1 MAEGTNEKNI
11 HGLSFQPLPQ
21 GDPGFAMYPAPGSG
35 PPSPLPVM
43 TVKTKGDE
51 NEERGNWSNHM
62 EFLLSCIGYAVGLG
76 NVWRFPYLCYSN
88 GGGAFLIPYLVM
100 LLFAGLPLF
109 FMELAFGQY
118 SSSGPIRCWNSVP
131 MFRGVGIGM
140 VIVSAWVGIYYNVVI
155 TYTLYYMFMSLT
167 TSLPWA
173 GCDHEWNTAFCSD
186 LYKDCIKSGG
196 IITFNNTCVP
206 VGNLTSVEMDMYN
219 ITVNGNS
226 TDLSSYVDPLKG
238 LRVRPTEEFYKNGM
252 LHDSGDIGKSGY
264 IIWQLALCLALAWL
278 LVFGCLVKGIK
289 SSGKVVYFTATFP
302 YIVLVILLFRGITL
316 EGYWKGVEYF
326 VTPRWNHLGEA
337 KVWKDAAVQIFY
349 SLSASW
355 GGLIT
360 LSSYNRFKNNC
371 LRDAILVPVLN
382 CGTSIL
388 AGFVIF
394 SILGNMSHELDKP
407 VENVIDETFGL
418 AFIVYPEAVL
428 HFPAAPVWS
437 FLFFFMLL
445 TLGLDSQFC
454 IVETVVTAVMDQF
467 PEKLKGK
474 KTFVVAG
481 YCGVCFLLG
490 LNTVTQA
497 GNYWVW
503 LMDKYAADFALLIFG
518 LCECIALGWCYGAKR
533 FTNDIRTMLGDKVV
547 DSIFF
552 KWWPLN
558 WCCITPCVLAFV
570 LMFNWISWT
579 NPTAKDYEFP
589 PWAHAIGWLM
599 ISSTLIFIPIV
610 WVWEFIRAEGTV
622 TDRLRTMITPTS
634 EWGPA
639 LQHHREEATRVHQR
653 NGTIMGGTVDGVDAG
668 RITKYM
674 PCENGV
680 SLPLEVR
687 GACAPPPTEGAGA
700 VTLQG
705 YNGNAV

>member
-1 MAEGTNEKNI
+1 MAVPKGSTQKNI
-11 HGLSFQPLPQ
+11 HNLSFQPLSQ

-35 PPSPLPVM
+35 PPSPLPV
-43 TVKTKGDE
+43 VALTKGGDE
-51 NEERGNWSNHM
+51 NTDRGNWSNHA

-88 GGGAFLIPYLVM
+88 GGGAFLIPYLIM

-109 FMELAFGQY
+109 FLELAFGQY
-118 SSSGPIRCWNSVP
+118 SSNGPIRCWNSVP

-155 TYTLYYMFMSLT
+155 TYTLYYMFQSLT

-173 GCDHEWNTAFCSD
+173 GCGHEWNTPYCSD
-186 LYKDCIKSGG
+186 LVKDCLANGG
-196 IITFNNTCVP
+196 IMTVNNTCEDI
-206 VGNLTSVEMDMYN
+206 GNLTTVELAEYN
-219 ITVNGNS
+219 VTEDGNL
-226 TDLSSYVDPLKG
+226 TDYVDPLKEM
-238 LRVRPTEEFYKNGM
+238 RIRPSEEFYRNRM
-252 LHDSGDIGKSGY
+252 LHDSGDIGDSGY
-264 IIWQLALCLALAWL
+264 IIWQLALCLGLAWL

-302 YIVLVILLFRGITL
+302 YVVLVILLIRGVTL
-316 EGYWKGVEYF
+316 DGYWKGVEFF
-326 VTPRWNHLGEA
+326 VTPRWSHLGEA

-360 LSSYNRFKNNC
+360 LSSYNKFRNNC
-371 LRDAILVPVLN
+371 LRDAIVVPFLN

-394 SILGNMSHELDKP
+394 SILGNMSHELDVP
-407 VENVIDETFGL
+407 VDQVVDETFGL

-474 KTFVVAG
+474 KTWVVLG
-481 YCGVCFLLG
+481 YCTVSFLLG

-518 LCECIALGWCYGAKR
+518 LSECIALGWLYGIKR
-533 FTNDIRTMLGDKVV
+533 FTNDIRTMLGDRVV

-558 WCCITPCVLAFV
+558 WCCITPCVLSFV
-570 LMFNWISWT
+570 LLFNWISWT
-579 NPTAKDYEFP
+579 DPTAKDYEFP

-610 WVWEFIRAEGTV
+610 WVWEFLRAEGGV
-622 TDRLRTMITPTS
+622 RDRLRTMITPTA

-639 LQHHREEATRVHQR
+639 LAEHRRDAERVHKA
-653 NGTIMGGTVDGVDAG
+653 NDTTFGGVVEREVAG
-668 RITKYM
+668 KLTAKYM
-674 PCENGV
+674 PCEDGV
-680 SLPLEVR
+680 VVSSRPSSPLE
-687 GACAPPPTEGAGA
+687 GATAGA
-700 VTLQG
+700 ITLNG
-705 YNGNAV
+705 FNGNAV

>member
-1 MAEGTNEKNI
+1 MAECNGSTQKNV
-11 HGLSFQPLPQ
+11 HNLSFQPLPQ
-21 GDPGFAMYPAPGSG
+21 GDPGFAVYPAPGSG

-43 TVKTKGDE
+43 AVTKGGDE
-51 NEERGNWSNHM
+51 NKDRGNWTNHA

-88 GGGAFLIPYLVM
+88 GGGAFLIPYLIM
-100 LLFAGLPLF
+100 LLLAGLPLF
-109 FMELAFGQY
+109 FLELAFGQY

-155 TYTLYYMFMSLT
+155 TYTLYYMFQSLT

-173 GCDHEWNTAFCSD
+173 GCGHEWNTEYCSD
-186 LYKDCIKSGG
+186 LVSDCLDSGG
-196 IITFNNTCVP
+196 IMTVNNTCVA
-206 VGNLTSVEMDMYN
+206 VENMTSTELDMYN
-219 ITVNGNS
+219 ITEDGNL
-226 TDLSSYVDPLKG
+226 TDYVDPLKDM
-238 LRVRPTEEFYKNGM
+238 RIRPSEEFYRNRM
-252 LHDSGDIGKSGY
+252 LHDSGDISKSGY

-302 YIVLVILLFRGITL
+302 YLVLVILLIRGVTL
-316 EGYWKGVEYF
+316 EGYWKGINFF

-360 LSSYNRFKNNC
+360 LSSYNRFRNNC
-371 LRDAILVPVLN
+371 LRDAIVVPLLN

-394 SILGNMSHELDKP
+394 SILGNMAHELDKP
-407 VENVIDETFGL
+407 VEHVVDETFGL

-467 PEKLKGK
+467 PEKLKGR
-474 KTFVVAG
+474 KTWIVAL
-481 YCGVCFLLG
+481 YCSISFLLG

-518 LCECIALGWCYGAKR
+518 LSECVALGWLYGIKR
-533 FTNDIRTMLGDKVV
+533 FSNDIRTMLGDKIV
-547 DSIFF
+547 DSFF
-552 KWWPLN
+552 FRWWPLN

-570 LMFNWISWT
+570 LLFNWISWT
-579 NPTAKDYEFP
+579 DPTARDYEFP
-589 PWAHAIGWLM
+589 PWAHAIGWMM
-599 ISSTLIFIPIV
+599 ITSTLIFIPIV
-610 WVWEFIRAEGTV
+610 WVWEFIRAEGGV
-622 TDRLRTMITPTS
+622 RDRLRAMTTPTA

-639 LQHHREEATRVHQR
+639 LLEHRKDASRVHKTH
-653 NGTIMGGTVDGVDAG
+653 GTTMGGVVECGDA
-668 RITKYM
+668 TDKFAKYM
-674 PCENGV
+674 PCEEGV
-680 SLPLEVR
+680 SV
-687 GACAPPPTEGAGA
+687 PPQETIA
-700 VTLQG
+700 LQG
-705 YNGNAV
+705 FKGNAV